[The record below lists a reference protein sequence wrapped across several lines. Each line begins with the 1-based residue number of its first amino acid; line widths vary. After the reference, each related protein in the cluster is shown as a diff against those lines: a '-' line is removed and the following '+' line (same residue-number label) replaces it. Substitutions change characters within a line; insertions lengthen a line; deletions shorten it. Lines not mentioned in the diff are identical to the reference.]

1 MINAKLLQFALRNWK
16 EILVILSLSVVTL
29 KTRIDHNAL
38 NKAYE
43 ISQQSLKEQV
53 DSLKKIHDEE
63 LRQRDEAL
71 KSYRNLVDTLE
82 RNYLESQNNLE
93 KTRQEKTARYE
104 RQFSQDKGG
113 LANAIINDYG
123 FEHVKQ

>member
-1 MINAKLLQFALRNWK
+1 MISAKLLQFALRNWK
-16 EILVILSLSVVTL
+16 EIIVILSLSMVTL
-29 KTRIDHNAL
+29 KTRIDHRAL
-38 NKAYE
+38 SKAYE

-53 DSLKKIHDEE
+53 DSLKDIHEEE
-63 LRQRDEAL
+63 LRQRDKAL
-71 KSYRNLVDTLE
+71 KSYRSLIDTLE

-93 KTRQEKTARYE
+93 KSRQEKTAHYE

-113 LANAIINDYG
+113 LSSAIINDYG